1 MRLSAEIENIL
12 DSYLLITKLVI
23 YVLEFESGVEA
34 TRRERPKKHLPI
46 TDLRKIY
53 IMKALTVLFALLLS
67 TTVFAGNNNPY
78 PGSQGKPFQA
88 LQGQIDLTNMTLE
101 EQTKIFNEMFAE
113 AETKIQA
120 LSTRVASNESNISL
134 LQDISQAHQELI
146 MSLRFA
152 LITVESRL
160 NNQDTKIEAI
170 QVYNELQQRMID
182 AAVLKITAVEKT
194 ANENYSSLY
203 LKDQAL
209 MQANALLSER
219 IAFLEEY
226 GTGDPEELTRI
237 QEQINSVEALLDETR
252 TNLRDICDVGHVV
265 GFYYDLA
272 PYCADTYN
280 GTRVVNLEG
289 PANVTYTNLGTS
301 FHSFNEV
308 YCPSTA
314 PTAIS
319 AGHRALGGLVANHP
333 IGGGKGWRLQT
344 GSVSLA
350 DLFWGPLSASPNDVR
365 DNGRVYLNC
374 MYIDESL

>member
-1 MRLSAEIENIL
+1 
-12 DSYLLITKLVI
+12 LVI
-23 YVLEFESGVEA
+23 YVLEFETGVEA
-34 TRRERPKKHLPI
+34 THREPKKSTYLLP
-46 TDLRKIY
+46 TLRKIY
-53 IMKALTVLFALLLS
+53 IMKSFTVLFFLLLS

-88 LQGQIDLTNMTLE
+88 LQEQIDLTNMTLE
-101 EQTKIFNEMFAE
+101 EQTKIFNAMFADAE
-113 AETKIQA
+113 AKIQA
-120 LSTRVASNESNISL
+120 LSNRVTSNESNIEL
-134 LQDISQAHQELI
+134 LRDVSQTHQDLI
-146 MSLRFA
+146 MSIRFA
-152 LITVESRL
+152 LMTVETRL

-182 AAVLKITAVEKT
+182 AAVLKITAVENT

-252 TNLRDICDVGHVV
+252 TNLRDICDVGHVA
-265 GFYYDLA
+265 GFYYNLK

-280 GTRVVNLEG
+280 GTRVLNLES
-289 PANVTYTNLGTS
+289 PANVTFTNSGTS

-308 YCPSTA
+308 YCPSTT

-319 AGHRALGGLVANHP
+319 AGHRTLGGLVANHP
-333 IGGGKGWRLQT
+333 IGGGTGWRLQT

-350 DLFWGPLSASPNDVR
+350 DLFWGPLSASPIDVR
-365 DNGRVYLNC
+365 ANGRVYLNC
-374 MYIDESL
+374 MYIDESLSP